1 MSSTQETST
10 RCTCSESRRTSASST
25 SGVASFSL
33 STEPA
38 TELKPDMPTHVFV
51 SQNPNHPLPAYARD
65 YPKPIG
71 EINIDEALNR
81 KPGRWTFRGTVDANL
96 KKQSRSTINEV
107 NKEEA
112 YAAAKTSL
120 LETAAQMNAARSKY

>member
-10 RCTCSESRRTSASST
+10 PCTCSASRRTSASSA
-25 SGVASFSL
+25 SGASSFTW

-38 TELKPDMPTHVFV
+38 TELKHDMTTHVFV

-65 YPKPIG
+65 YPKPTG

-81 KPGRWTFRGTVDANL
+81 KPGRWTFRGTVEASL
-96 KKQSRSTINEV
+96 KKQPRSIINEV
-107 NKEEA
+107 SKEEA

-120 LETAAQMNAARSKY
+120 LETAAQMNAAKSK